1 MWNRLKVSSLLFL
14 AATSASVPAL
24 AGSVVVGLVA
34 GSESASIDGQAVLPH
49 MVIFADDRLQVK
61 DGVAV
66 VAVSDGSRIALGRD
80 TTAAFQRDARSVT
93 VVLSAG
99 SVSVYHAS
107 DRVGL
112 RVQAGSVMVE
122 AAPGSKTLGEVA
134 IMDREVAVRVKDGG
148 LRVDDGKQTL
158 EVAKGKTITVAPE
171 AARALPAGRSYNA
184 AAGSIG
190 LKAGAVGG
198 AGALAPAILAF
209 EPTPPRP
216 SPVCL
221 LPAIRDCQ

>member
-34 GSESASIDGQAVLPH
+34 GSESASIDSQAVLPH

-99 SVSVYHAS
+99 SVSVYHAN

-134 IMDREVAVRVKDGG
+134 IMDGEVGSEGQRRRVAGGRRQADAGSSQRKDDHCRARGSASFASGPKLQRGSRQHRVKSRSGRGSRGSCTRDSC
-148 LRVDDGKQTL
+148 LRTY
-158 EVAKGKTITVAPE
+158 
-171 AARALPAGRSYNA
+171 S
-184 AAGSIG
+184 S
-190 LKAGAVGG
+190 
-198 AGALAPAILAF
+198 
-209 EPTPPRP
+209 
-216 SPVCL
+216 SS
-221 LPAIRDCQ
+221 